1 MSHTARR
8 ETVVLVHGLW
18 MHGVVMWPLQRRV
31 RAAGFDARTYSYS
44 TVRCNLDDNA
54 RRLADSLRSL
64 GRVPIHLVAHSMGGI
79 VAVNAAALMPA
90 GVIGRIVLIGT
101 PFAESYSGRQLERL
115 PAGRRLLGACMAQW
129 LHEPR
134 PFVADLVAFDIGVI
148 AGTGGI
154 GMGRF
159 IAPALRKPN
168 DGVVAV
174 EETRVPG
181 MRDHIVLPASHTAML
196 VSAAVARHV
205 CEYLSRGA
213 FTHAGG
219 GRRKL

>member
-1 MSHTARR
+1 MSHAAC

-18 MHGVVMWPLQRRV
+18 MHGLVMWPLQRRL

-44 TVRCNLDDNA
+44 TVRCNLHDNA

-64 GRVPIHLVAHSMGGI
+64 WRVPIHLVAHSMGGI

-101 PFAESYSGRQLERL
+101 PFAETYSGRQLERL

-134 PFVADLVAFDIGVI
+134 PFVDPVAFDIGVI
-148 AGTGGI
+148 AGTGRI

-159 IAPALRKPN
+159 IAPALPEPN

-219 GRRKL
+219 APA